1 MATALARACGS
12 PRNSSGSMT
21 FSSALRWVSSWKD
34 WNTKPSL
41 SMRRRARPSSSSAK
55 MSTPSSSTVPVEGL
69 SRPASKPSRVDLPD
83 PDAPTMASVSAR
95 CTVKSTLCR
104 MVSSPLLSATR
115 FANCLTSIAASC
127 VWPRSLTF
135 ETSGMSR
142 MLAVLT
148 RYMFGLTL
156 LLAAAVAHSAP
167 KTVLV
172 LGDSLSAEYG
182 LARGAG
188 WVALMENRL
197 KNEHVDAAIVNASI
211 SGETTS
217 GGRVRLPALLAQYH
231 PALLLIGMRM
241 PPNYGRAYTD
251 SFFAMYARVAKES
264 KTALVPFM
272 LEGVAQTPELFQA
285 DRLHPVA
292 QAHPIILTN
301 IYPALLPLL
310 KGR

>member
-1 MATALARACGS
+1 
-12 PRNSSGSMT
+12 
-21 FSSALRWVSSWKD
+21 
-34 WNTKPSL
+34 
-41 SMRRRARPSSSSAK
+41 
-55 MSTPSSSTVPVEGL
+55 
-69 SRPASKPSRVDLPD
+69 
-83 PDAPTMASVSAR
+83 
-95 CTVKSTLCR
+95 
-104 MVSSPLLSATR
+104 
-115 FANCLTSIAASC
+115 
-127 VWPRSLTF
+127 
-135 ETSGMSR
+135 
-142 MLAVLT
+142 
-148 RYMFGLTL
+148 MFGLTL

-231 PALLLIGMRM
+231 PALLLIELGANDGLRGLPVAAAETNLRAMVEMAHKAGARVLLVGMRM

-272 LEGVAQTPELFQA
+272 LEGVAQKPELFQA